1 VRIAT
6 CPECGKE
13 FEDPNDKP
21 AGKQGSAEHR
31 LARHMA
37 SHSDVPESE
46 QQFSQDEP
54 PQPRKQQAAK
64 KQAAPKQPAAP
75 KGGAIPLAVQ
85 LQLPYHLLGDVTANR
100 LPQTSMALHANA
112 AAAAAAWD
120 RFLMRYPSIREK
132 IEQGMIGADVLA
144 LVMVHVEI
152 LRVAREEITAQQAAM
167 EHYEGGLQTSA
178 A

>member
-1 VRIAT
+1 M
-6 CPECGKE
+6 PEPE
-13 FEDPNDKP
+13 FSEDQPPKP
-21 AGKQGSAEHR
+21 R
-31 LARHMA
+31 
-37 SHSDVPESE
+37 P
-46 QQFSQDEP
+46 QQQ
-54 PQPRKQQAAK
+54 AK
-64 KQAAPKQPAAP
+64 KQAAPKRAAAP
-75 KGGAIPLAVQ
+75 KVGVLPLAVQ

-112 AAAAAAWD
+112 QAAAEAWD

-132 IEQGMIGADVLA
+132 IENGLIGADVLA

-152 LRVAREEITAQQAAM
+152 LRVAREEIQAQQQAM